1 MGKCRRRKALIQH
14 RYCRG
19 IVLLKIKI
27 ITMNRFVII
36 CIGVSMLA
44 ACREAATKK
53 KKEEKK
59 YHGGQYTFATVV
71 QQPLS
76 ANIQLPAVLNAYQK
90 VSIYPRANGFVKS
103 VNVDRGSMVKK
114 GQLLLQLDAPE
125 VIQQYYG
132 AQAKFLQAKADYAAS
147 RDNYERTVAVSATP
161 GTISPHDLEVANAR
175 MLADSAIMNSQLANF
190 RALEATRGYLM
201 VTAPFDGVI
210 TERNVHPGALV
221 GPTTNIDGKPM
232 LMLEQEDHLR
242 LVVQVPEIYS
252 AQLAQGM
259 KVTFNVNAIPG
270 KTFTGQIS
278 RKAGSLNDRF
288 RSEAVEVDVAN
299 QHHNLMPGMY
309 AEITVPVSGS
319 RQAMV
324 VPATAIVT
332 STEKK
337 YVVAVKSGITHWVE
351 VQEGNRHNDSTE
363 VFGSLQP
370 GDKVISPA
378 TDEIKENVG
387 IE

>member
-1 MGKCRRRKALIQH
+1 MA
-14 RYCRG
+14 
-19 IVLLKIKI
+19 
-27 ITMNRFVII
+27 
-36 CIGVSMLA
+36 VSLLA
-44 ACREAATKK
+44 ACREAGTKK
-53 KKEEKK
+53 KKEERKG
-59 YHGGQYTFATVV
+59 HSGQYTFATVV

-76 ANIQLPAVLNAYQK
+76 SNIQLPAVLNAYQK

-103 VNVDRGSMVKK
+103 VTVDRGTVVKK
-114 GQLLLQLDAPE
+114 GQLLLELDAPE
-125 VIQQYYG
+125 VIQQYYA
-132 AQAKFLQAKADYAAS
+132 AQAKYLQARADYAAS

-221 GPTTNIDGKPM
+221 GPTTNIEGKPM

-252 AQLAQGM
+252 AQLANGM
-259 KVTFNVNAIPG
+259 KVTFMVNAMPG
-270 KTFTGQIS
+270 RTFTGQIS

-299 QHHNLMPGMY
+299 PQHNLMPGMY

-324 VPATAIVT
+324 VPSTAIVT

-337 YVVAVKSGITHWVE
+337 YVVAVRSGITHWVA

-363 VFGSLQP
+363 VFGSLQA

-378 TDEIKENVG
+378 TDEIKENLS

>member
-1 MGKCRRRKALIQH
+1 MTLPHYYRRKQS
-14 RYCRG
+14 
-19 IVLLKIKI
+19 LKIKL
-27 ITMNRFVII
+27 ITMNRLVII
-36 CIGVSMLA
+36 CTAVSMLA

-53 KKEEKK
+53 KKEERKH
-59 YHGGQYTFATVV
+59 HGGQYTFATVV

-76 ANIQLPAVLNAYQK
+76 SNIQLPAVLNAYQK

-103 VNVDRGSMVKK
+103 VTVDRGSVVKK
-114 GQLLLQLDAPE
+114 GQLLLELDAPE
-125 VIQQYYG
+125 VIQQYYA
-132 AQAKFLQAKADYAAS
+132 AQAKYLQAKADYAAS
-147 RDNYERTVAVSATP
+147 KDNYERTMAVSATP

-252 AQLAQGM
+252 AQLAEGM
-259 KVTFNVNAIPG
+259 KVTFNVNAMPG
-270 KTFTGQIS
+270 KTFNGKIS

-288 RSEAVEVDVAN
+288 RSEPVEVDVAN
-299 QHHNLMPGMY
+299 QSHNLMPGMY

-324 VPATAIVT
+324 VPSTAIVT

-378 TDEIKENVG
+378 TDEIKENVS